1 MVACG
6 SPSTQTE
13 RMRDGI
19 YKVDFGSGKPD
30 GKGIAM
36 FSDGKFTGIDRTH
49 IYIGHIDGD
58 GEQLSGFVDKS
69 NYPKTGMQ
77 TAVTYRDAKLKL
89 NGKQNEKGEFELS
102 GESERS
108 GGPLKF
114 IGERV
119 ADL

>member
-1 MVACG
+1 
-6 SPSTQTE
+6 
-13 RMRDGI
+13 MRDGI

-30 GKGIAM
+30 GRGIAM

-49 IYIGHIDGD
+49 IYVGHIDGD

-89 NGKQNEKGEFELS
+89 NGRQNQKGEFELS

-108 GGPLKF
+108 GGRLKF
-114 IGERV
+114 TGERV